1 MKKTLVI
8 GASTN
13 ETRYSNIATHRLLSH
28 GHEVV
33 LVGNKKGEIESLP
46 IHDDK
51 PFFENIDTVTLYVN
65 PKNQEDY
72 YDYILNLKPKRIIFN
87 PGTENNTFLA
97 LANKQGIE
105 TEYACTLV
113 LLATDGY

>member
-33 LVGNKKGEIESLP
+33 LVGNKKGEIKNLP
-46 IHDDK
+46 IHNDK
-51 PFFENIDTVTLYVN
+51 PFFENIDTITLYVN
-65 PKNQEDY
+65 PQNQEEY
-72 YDYILNLKPKRIIFN
+72 YDYILNLKPKRLIFN
-87 PGTENNTFLA
+87 PGTENAEFVT

-113 LLATDGY
+113 LLATGEY

>member
-13 ETRYSNIATHRLLSH
+13 ETRYSNIATHRLLSQ

-33 LVGNKKGEIESLP
+33 LVGNKKGEIENIT

-65 PKNQEDY
+65 PQNQEAY

-87 PGTENNTFLA
+87 PGTENVSFVA
-97 LANKQGIE
+97 LANEQGIE

-113 LLATDGY
+113 LLATGGY